1 MNWIDL
7 VIIVLIIVS
16 TLISLMRGFVK
27 EALSLAGWIISFW
40 IALTFAAGL
49 GRLMDT
55 TISDPILRLIFAFVL
70 LLILSLLATSA
81 VNFFANH
88 LVERAGFAGTDR
100 TIGVVFGVMR
110 GVLVVTALVL
120 FAGLTPFP
128 HTSTWHDS
136 FLLYYFEGFAVWLRD
151 YMPSGVAN
159 SFKF

>member
-7 VIIVLIIVS
+7 VIIILVILSAV
-16 TLISLMRGFVK
+16 ISLMRGFVK
-27 EALSLAGWIISFW
+27 EALSLAGWIVSFW
-40 IALTFAAGL
+40 VALTFAGGL
-49 GRLMDT
+49 ANLLDN
-55 TISDPILRLIFAFVL
+55 TIEDAILRLIFSFVV

-100 TIGVVFGVMR
+100 TIGVVFGTLR
-110 GVLVVTALVL
+110 GILVVAVLVL

-128 HTSTWHDS
+128 QTSSWDNS
-136 FLLYYFEGFAVWLRD
+136 FLLSYFEGMAVWLRD
-151 YMPSGVAN
+151 FMPSSVAD